1 MPKEPWKRVYE
12 SNQKK
17 YNMQLATGVVLLGG
31 TILVAVN
38 TIRPNATPDFLHS
51 TGFVTKL
58 PEVAVQEDEAGG
70 DEGETIVAVPDE
82 EDRAEE
88 AEAVRP
94 TEEAAVS
101 KASEEAA
108 AKKDSRR
115 SGSSKGS
122 ERSSSKSSRRSS

>member
-1 MPKEPWKRVYE
+1 
-12 SNQKK
+12 
-17 YNMQLATGVVLLGG
+17 MQLATGVVLLGG

-38 TIRPNATPDFLHS
+38 TIRPNATPDFLHN

-94 TEEAAVS
+94 TEEAAVL
-101 KASEEAA
+101 KALEEAEAKKTEEEAA
-108 AKKDSRR
+108 AEKAAEEAAATKLAEEAAATA
-115 SGSSKGS
+115 KAA
-122 ERSSSKSSRRSS
+122 EAAAKA

>member
-1 MPKEPWKRVYE
+1 MQLLRLGSRLAVCQSKRQLHVSAANMKALQNWKRPSIDEMLMPKEPWKRVYE

-58 PEVAVQEDEAGG
+58 PGKHKK
-70 DEGETIVAVPDE
+70 
-82 EDRAEE
+82 
-88 AEAVRP
+88 
-94 TEEAAVS
+94 S
-101 KASEEAA
+101 KLYQLVGLY
-108 AKKDSRR
+108 K
-115 SGSSKGS
+115 
-122 ERSSSKSSRRSS
+122 